1 MLITL
6 ANPLNL
12 AVVGNPLRRHPMAR
26 RRVSRGRKAAGRRF
40 AARKRFWKK
49 ATSRRGK
56 YSNLGAVVR
65 RKPGRRKHRKGVS
78 WTGRKGTVALYNRR
92 TGKLWATNPRRRG
105 HRGRSRR
112 NPGIISSA
120 KSMIVAPVMALPKTL
135 PALFK
140 TDPLRHGL
148 FAGGGVLAG
157 MIGGTAMQSAILGVA
172 GPLLPDAIK
181 TAMSSGIVQRVVGA
195 SFALLAGGLVAKFG
209 VKPGGDR
216 TSFVTGTAAA
226 ALIEAIFPGALAQ
239 RLHTL
244 PIVGPWIQ
252 LPASPVAGLAGLF
265 GSDELAGFG
274 AYTLNPAYQGVGTYT
289 QNPAYQGVG
298 TYTQNPA
305 YQGVGTYTQ
314 NPAYQGVGHLGA
326 SMDDAVAGL
335 GAPGDRLAGGN
346 LGAIGSNMPSHLDT

>member
-1 MLITL
+1 MS
-6 ANPLNL
+6 
-12 AVVGNPLRRHPMAR
+12 R
-26 RRVSRGRKAAGRRF
+26 RRVSRGRKASKRRF
-40 AARKRFWKK
+40 SARKRFWKK
-49 ATSRRGK
+49 ATGRRGK

-65 RKPGRRKHRKGVS
+65 RRPGKRKHRKGVS
-78 WTGRKGTVALYNRR
+78 WTGRKGTVALYSRR
-92 TGKLWATNPRRRG
+92 SGKLWATNPKRRG
-105 HRGRSRR
+105 HRGRSHHRRGR
-112 NPGIISSA
+112 NPGIIDSA
-120 KSMIVAPVMALPKTL
+120 KSMIIAPVMALPKTL

-157 MIGGTAMQSAILGVA
+157 MIGGTALQSALLGVT
-172 GPLLPDAIK
+172 GSLLPDAVK
-181 TAMSSGIVQRVVGA
+181 TAMSKGIVQRVVGA

-274 AYTLNPAYQGVGTYT
+274 TYT

-305 YQGVGTYTQ
+305 YQGVGAYVHSPAYQ
-314 NPAYQGVGHLGA
+314 GVGRLGAYVHSPAYQGVGHLGA

-335 GAPGDRLAGGN
+335 GAPGDNRLAGN